1 MKLLC
6 LTRSKMA
13 GPAFLTLRSRGPLS
27 RFVGGVT
34 KAPRTTKVRKRTG
47 MPAINPVGDAMNI
60 AMVQFSP
67 EPAATKEEVTI
78 PGSETELFGC
88 KAKEMGVRLCV

>member
-1 MKLLC
+1 
-6 LTRSKMA
+6 
-13 GPAFLTLRSRGPLS
+13 
-27 RFVGGVT
+27 
-34 KAPRTTKVRKRTG
+34 

-67 EPAATKEEVTI
+67 EPATTKEEVTI

-88 KAKEMGVRLCV
+88 KAKEMGVRLCVSILTALAAPAWQPEWL